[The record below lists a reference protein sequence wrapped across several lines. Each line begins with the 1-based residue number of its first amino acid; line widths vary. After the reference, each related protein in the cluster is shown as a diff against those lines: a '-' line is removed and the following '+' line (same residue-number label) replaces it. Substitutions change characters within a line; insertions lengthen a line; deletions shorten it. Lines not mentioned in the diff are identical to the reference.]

1 MKVDDNVFQE
11 KICEDSSSFDLSPAD
26 LATAIEEL
34 NRLGE
39 KLFEMA
45 KSEETSL
52 VEMTDSSAMP
62 GTVVKHVQRLYSLYF
77 IQLRDFH
84 FMNMQWMFT

>member
-1 MKVDDNVFQE
+1 MWDVMKVDDYVFQE

-45 KSEETSL
+45 KNEETSL

-62 GTVVKHVQRLYSLYF
+62 GTVVNQV
-77 IQLRDFH
+77 
-84 FMNMQWMFT
+84 

>member
-1 MKVDDNVFQE
+1 MYINQWIGSVRCCENKWDVMKVDDNVFQE

-45 KSEETSL
+45 KNEETSL

-62 GTVVKHVQRLYSLYF
+62 GTVVKHV
-77 IQLRDFH
+77 
-84 FMNMQWMFT
+84 

>member
-1 MKVDDNVFQE
+1 MRVDDNVFQE

-45 KSEETSL
+45 KNEETSL

-62 GTVVKHVQRLYSLYF
+62 GTVVKHV
-77 IQLRDFH
+77 
-84 FMNMQWMFT
+84 

>member
-1 MKVDDNVFQE
+1 MKVDDYVFQE

-45 KSEETSL
+45 KNEETSL

-62 GTVVKHVQRLYSLYF
+62 GTVVKHV
-77 IQLRDFH
+77 
-84 FMNMQWMFT
+84 

>member
-1 MKVDDNVFQE
+1 MWDVMKVDDNVFQE

-45 KSEETSL
+45 KNEETSL

-62 GTVVKHVQRLYSLYF
+62 GTVVNQV
-77 IQLRDFH
+77 
-84 FMNMQWMFT
+84 

>member
-1 MKVDDNVFQE
+1 M
-11 KICEDSSSFDLSPAD
+11 SPAD

-45 KSEETSL
+45 KTEETAL

-62 GTVVKHVQRLYSLYF
+62 GLLTDLKKKKTKKSYIRRDLFFILYF
-77 IQLRDFH
+77 TFS
-84 FMNMQWMFT
+84 NS

>member
-45 KSEETSL
+45 KNEETSL

-62 GTVVKHVQRLYSLYF
+62 GTVVNQV
-77 IQLRDFH
+77 
-84 FMNMQWMFT
+84 

>member
-1 MKVDDNVFQE
+1 M
-11 KICEDSSSFDLSPAD
+11 SPAD

-45 KSEETSL
+45 KTEETAL

-62 GTVVKHVQRLYSLYF
+62 GLLTDLKEKKLKKV
-77 IQLRDFH
+77 
-84 FMNMQWMFT
+84 T

>member
-45 KSEETSL
+45 KNEETSL

-62 GTVVKHVQRLYSLYF
+62 GTVVKHV
-77 IQLRDFH
+77 
-84 FMNMQWMFT
+84 

>member
-1 MKVDDNVFQE
+1 MYINQWIGSVHCCENMWDVMKVDDNVFQE

-45 KSEETSL
+45 KNEETSL

-62 GTVVKHVQRLYSLYF
+62 GTVVTHV
-77 IQLRDFH
+77 
-84 FMNMQWMFT
+84 

>member
-1 MKVDDNVFQE
+1 MKVDDYVFQE

-45 KSEETSL
+45 KNEETSL

-62 GTVVKHVQRLYSLYF
+62 GIVVNQV
-77 IQLRDFH
+77 
-84 FMNMQWMFT
+84 

>member
-45 KSEETSL
+45 KNEETSL

-62 GTVVKHVQRLYSLYF
+62 GTVVKDV
-77 IQLRDFH
+77 
-84 FMNMQWMFT
+84 

>member
-1 MKVDDNVFQE
+1 M
-11 KICEDSSSFDLSPAD
+11 SPAD

-45 KSEETSL
+45 KTEETAL

-62 GTVVKHVQRLYSLYF
+62 GLLTDLKKKKLKKV
-77 IQLRDFH
+77 
-84 FMNMQWMFT
+84 T

>member
-1 MKVDDNVFQE
+1 MSEVMKVDDNVFQE

-45 KSEETSL
+45 KNEETSL

-62 GTVVKHVQRLYSLYF
+62 GTVVKHV
-77 IQLRDFH
+77 
-84 FMNMQWMFT
+84 

>member
-1 MKVDDNVFQE
+1 MQVLCFYSKYVFQWSIFQE

-45 KSEETSL
+45 KNEETAL

-62 GTVVKHVQRLYSLYF
+62 GLNKQTIIYIRRDLAFQTYF
-77 IQLRDFH
+77 
-84 FMNMQWMFT
+84 

>member
-1 MKVDDNVFQE
+1 MWDVMKVDENVFQE

-45 KSEETSL
+45 KNEETSL

-62 GTVVKHVQRLYSLYF
+62 GTVVNQV
-77 IQLRDFH
+77 
-84 FMNMQWMFT
+84 

>member
-1 MKVDDNVFQE
+1 M
-11 KICEDSSSFDLSPAD
+11 SPAD

-45 KSEETSL
+45 KTEETAL

-62 GTVVKHVQRLYSLYF
+62 GLLT
-77 IQLRDFH
+77 
-84 FMNMQWMFT
+84 N

>member
-45 KSEETSL
+45 KNEETSL

-62 GTVVKHVQRLYSLYF
+62 GTVVTHV
-77 IQLRDFH
+77 
-84 FMNMQWMFT
+84 

>member
-1 MKVDDNVFQE
+1 MWDVMKVDDYVFQE

-45 KSEETSL
+45 KNEETSL

-62 GTVVKHVQRLYSLYF
+62 GIVVNQV
-77 IQLRDFH
+77 
-84 FMNMQWMFT
+84 

>member
-1 MKVDDNVFQE
+1 MKVDDYVFQE

-45 KSEETSL
+45 KNEETSL

-62 GTVVKHVQRLYSLYF
+62 GTVVNQV
-77 IQLRDFH
+77 
-84 FMNMQWMFT
+84 